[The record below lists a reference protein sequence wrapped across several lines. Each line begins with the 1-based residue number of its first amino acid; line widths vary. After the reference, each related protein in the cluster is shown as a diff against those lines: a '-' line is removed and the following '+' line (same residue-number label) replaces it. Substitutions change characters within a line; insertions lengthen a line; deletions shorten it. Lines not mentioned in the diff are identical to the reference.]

1 MRHVCKVERY
11 KIVKNTLKKKL
22 SHALQSYL
30 AGQTNKMNGIKFIK
44 IRFYMLLSEILQDP
58 LFLVNGFSNGW
69 NSSTCLPYLHST
81 PLTHVEVYA
90 LFQCEKQI
98 LLSNQNLTKTKA
110 NIPTENAATD
120 TLSNM
125 KVVTTVL

>member
-58 LFLVNGFSNGW
+58 LFLVNGFSNG
-69 NSSTCLPYLHST
+69 
-81 PLTHVEVYA
+81 
-90 LFQCEKQI
+90 
-98 LLSNQNLTKTKA
+98 
-110 NIPTENAATD
+110 
-120 TLSNM
+120 
-125 KVVTTVL
+125 